1 MTTVELELEMDAPP
15 QAQEKER
22 KCLHCRDEFT
32 SRWNG
37 ERVVCGGDK
46 LVHGSGRTGRL
57 RAEQNSATCSLRSF
71 LGWKVGGCTPWTS
84 IGGFGWPATLKG

>member
-1 MTTVELELEMDAPP
+1 MGLMTTVELELEMDAPP

-37 ERVVCGGDK
+37 ERVCRRCVR
-46 LVHGSGRTGRL
+46 H
-57 RAEQNSATCSLRSF
+57 QNIRDC
-71 LGWKVGGCTPWTS
+71 
-84 IGGFGWPATLKG
+84 